1 VMMATALIP
10 NTGVMEK
17 MIVLID
23 PMSEGAVSLDLRFMR
38 SQSRVSFL
46 KINPLRKTKTVYYT

>member
-1 VMMATALIP
+1 MMATALIP

-23 PMSEGAVSLDLRFMR
+23 PMSEGAVSLDL
-38 SQSRVSFL
+38 
-46 KINPLRKTKTVYYT
+46 